1 MVSCISTLIT
11 FVLLLGSSVRV
22 LKAATFNM
30 NSVNP
35 WKWQNSM
42 ADIFQCIFEKISE
55 HVFCRTTVNCYFG
68 TKGVNIAHQL
78 FCLSHELLQIR
89 PKLKCS
95 KFFYK
100 FLLGIIFGG
109 LCLKNAFDQ
118 EKVTQ
123 IWGETKR
130 CSAKMLVGKVVPW
143 VITEELTFVN
153 RTAV

>member
-1 MVSCISTLIT
+1 MF
-11 FVLLLGSSVRV
+11 FVLGGSVRV
-22 LKAATFNM
+22 LKAAAFNR
-30 NSVNP
+30 NSVRP
-35 WKWQNSM
+35 WKLQNSM
-42 ADIFQCIFEKISE
+42 ADIFQFIFKKISE
-55 HVFCRTTVNCYFG
+55 HVFYRTTVNCYFG